1 MKRVFVLNPNSSPA
15 ITASLSA
22 CLEPLR
28 RTSAHAIIC
37 SELSEAPLGI
47 ESDADVVLA
56 ERLAEQRI
64 LAEPCQAAV
73 IACFSDP
80 GLPAIRAKARMP
92 VFGIAEAAYCSA
104 LMLGRRFGVISLG
117 PASIA
122 RHARQIA
129 DMGLS
134 ARLAGDRAI
143 DMSVAEGNRPDAL
156 ETIALVGQQLCVED
170 GAQVLILGCA
180 GMGGHRAALQDRLG
194 VPVIDPVQAAVAV
207 ALSALDLDYLPQ
219 TVRSSAA

>member
-1 MKRVFVLNPNSSPA
+1 MKRVFVLNPNSSQA
-15 ITASLSA
+15 ITASLST

-28 RTSAHAIIC
+28 RTSPHAVDC
-37 SELSEAPLGI
+37 SELPEAPLGI
-47 ESDADVVLA
+47 ESDADVGLA
-56 ERLAEQRI
+56 AQLAEQRI

-80 GLPAIRAKARMP
+80 GLGTIRAKASMP
-92 VFGIAEAAYCSA
+92 VFGIAEAAYCTA
-104 LMLGRRFGVISLG
+104 LMLGQRFGVISLG

-129 DMGLS
+129 GMGLGE
-134 ARLAGDRAI
+134 RLAGDRAI
-143 DMSVAEGNRPDAL
+143 SMSVAEGNRPEAL
-156 ETIALVGQQLCVED
+156 ETIARVGRQLCRED

-180 GMGGHRAALQDRLG
+180 GMGGHRAALQERLG

-207 ALSALDLDYLPQ
+207 ALSALDLDYAPQ
-219 TVRSSAA
+219 THRSNAA